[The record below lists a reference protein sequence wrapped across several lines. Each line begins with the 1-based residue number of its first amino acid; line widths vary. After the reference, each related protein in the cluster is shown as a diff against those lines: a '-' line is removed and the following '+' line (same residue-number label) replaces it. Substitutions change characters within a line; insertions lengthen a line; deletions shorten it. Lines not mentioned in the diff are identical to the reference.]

1 MDPLKRI
8 AELLEDESPRK
19 RIAAAVVLGELK
31 VKDPGVVSQLLT
43 MAKDPVEAFAEAAVE
58 ALGNIGSTRALP
70 VLLDA
75 LGRGR
80 SLAALAA
87 KAIASFGEEALPQL
101 RARLE
106 NATGEERTLLS
117 QLLPAVGGKQ
127 SLELAL
133 EEMRGQSWEHINKV
147 ALSARQEAKTLAPA
161 ERKVMRTQVEKF
173 LDKKRTA
180 DDELALRGALKVLG
194 FLELEDTVETLL
206 GYLSAKW
213 PAAVRIEAITAL
225 RFALAEGASKK
236 AVRKLIELLND
247 ADSLV
252 LRAARETLTV
262 LKFGPEFSEEL
273 AQLVASPDN
282 EVGLWAIERLGA
294 LAGDSKL
301 AARTLLPVASSSNRA
316 RAEAASKVL
325 ASLKNGETMLVDA
338 LVEADDEV
346 GALVLAEALNPLA
359 SKLGKK
365 DLKKLLEAGEKQLG
379 KSFAV
384 ARRQLDPVRIAD
396 PEGWAQVLR
405 AKAKAMQKKD
415 PARAEAISELLGHS
429 SVASADDRFGAVLQR
444 LQHHSLD
451 LHPRARQRDTVLLVL
466 ERLHSEGFKV
476 AEAIIKD
483 KKLSD
488 EARYY
493 LGVHFAEKQQFELK
507 SVGAEVLENLA
518 EKGRGKLAKAA
529 KNKMKLLEL

>member
-1 MDPLKRI
+1 
-8 AELLEDESPRK
+8 
-19 RIAAAVVLGELK
+19 V
-31 VKDPGVVSQLLT
+31 
-43 MAKDPVEAFAEAAVE
+43 
-58 ALGNIGSTRALP
+58 
-70 VLLDA
+70 
-75 LGRGR
+75 
-80 SLAALAA
+80 
-87 KAIASFGEEALPQL
+87 
-101 RARLE
+101 
-106 NATGEERTLLS
+106 LS

-133 EEMRGQSWEHINKV
+133 EEMKGQSWEHINKV
-147 ALSARQEAKTLAPA
+147 ALSARQESKTLSHA

-180 DDELALRGALKVLG
+180 DDELALRGAIKVLG
-194 FLELEDTVETLL
+194 FLELEESVDTLL
-206 GYLSAKW
+206 GYLAAKW
-213 PAAVRIEAITAL
+213 PTAVRIEAVTSL

-236 AVRKLIELLND
+236 AVRKLIDLLND
-247 ADSLV
+247 ADPLV
-252 LRAARETLTV
+252 LRASRETLTV

-273 AQLVASPDN
+273 AELVGSPDN

-301 AARTLLPVASSSNRA
+301 AAKTLLPVASSSNRA

-325 ASLKNGETMLVDA
+325 AGLPNGEAL
-338 LVEADDEV
+338 LVEALCVAEDET
-346 GALVLAEALNPLA
+346 GAAVLAEALNPLA
-359 SKLGKK
+359 GKLSKK
-365 DLKKLLEAGEKQLG
+365 DVKKLVEAGEKQLG

-384 ARRQLDPVRIAD
+384 GRRQLDPVRIAD
-396 PEGWAQVLR
+396 PEGWAEVLR
-405 AKAKAMQKKD
+405 DKAKAMQKKD
-415 PARAEAISELLGHS
+415 PAKAEAIAELLGQS
-429 SVASADDRFGAVLQR
+429 SVASSDDRFGAVLQR

-476 AEAIIKD
+476 ADAINKD

-493 LGVHFAEKQQFELK
+493 LGVHFAEKPQFELK
-507 SVGAEVLENLA
+507 SIGAEVLEQLA
-518 EKGRGKLAKAA
+518 EKGKGKLAKAA